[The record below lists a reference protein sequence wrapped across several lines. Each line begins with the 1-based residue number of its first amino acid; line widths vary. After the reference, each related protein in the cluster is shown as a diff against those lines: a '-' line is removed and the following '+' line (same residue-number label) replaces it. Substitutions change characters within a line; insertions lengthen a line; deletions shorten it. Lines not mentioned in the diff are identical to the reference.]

1 MHVAGV
7 EVLVRET
14 IRRLGNKIEPTVFCL
29 DGIDS
34 IDSIG
39 EKLLAEGVPVIC
51 LNRKPNGRDF
61 GVSKRMA
68 GSPSVTLFTG
78 GETIHCHS

>member
-14 IRRLGNKIEPTVFCL
+14 IRRLGNRIELNIFCL
-29 DGIDS
+29 DSVGR
-34 IDSIG
+34 IG
-39 EKLLAEGVPVIC
+39 EQLLAEGVPVIC

>member
-1 MHVAGV
+1 
-7 EVLVRET
+7 VLVRET
-14 IRRLGNKIEPTVFCL
+14 IHRLGNKIEPTVFCL
-29 DGIDS
+29 DGIG
-34 IDSIG
+34 SIG
-39 EKLLAEGVPVIC
+39 EQLLAEGVPVIC

>member
-29 DGIDS
+29 DGIG
-34 IDSIG
+34 SIG
-39 EKLLAEGVPVIC
+39 EQLLAEGVPVIC